1 MKVPREQL
9 EDRLKLIIDE
19 YATDRHVHDEIVTNM
34 ENKNVPPGETKA
46 ILTQSP
52 LYPLETMDIGLIYT
66 LTKYFYI
73 ATGRGILNPENYFYE
88 NEITEG
94 DKWKRPKLKDIV
106 EDLKLT
112 NFLQVMPDQWIGV
125 LSSQQLGR
133 LYNNGRILYRP
144 ETQRGLRVIKNEDSI
159 LYRID
164 YNVDAINNIAD
175 LILKG
180 EFIPNTITLNVLQD
194 GDDVVLYDLSETTLK
209 IGETSEI
216 NVVDGFHRSYGLL
229 KALAINPNLELN
241 WEIRLVNWDVDKA
254 KRFIYQEDY
263 KTPLRKEYKE
273 SINQAKLENI
283 VAKNLNEAPQNEM
296 QFKIATDANAIAH
309 NRAYVMF
316 NTMAEA
322 VRNNFEIKS
331 QRDVRKITEYL
342 VEFFNELVGLHI
354 DEFNNPAKSQN
365 KSFITVPNMF
375 IGYITLAGKLYNT
388 KNWQATLEEIMTS
401 IDFTRNNPLWEQINI
416 TKSNLTRK
424 ENKILTDYF
433 TQKFKE
439 VTTNDQ

>member
-1 MKVPREQL
+1 M
-9 EDRLKLIIDE
+9 
-19 YATDRHVHDEIVTNM
+19 
-34 ENKNVPPGETKA
+34 
-46 ILTQSP
+46 
-52 LYPLETMDIGLIYT
+52 
-66 LTKYFYI
+66 
-73 ATGRGILNPENYFYE
+73 
-88 NEITEG
+88 
-94 DKWKRPKLKDIV
+94 
-106 EDLKLT
+106 
-112 NFLQVMPDQWIGV
+112 
-125 LSSQQLGR
+125 
-133 LYNNGRILYRP
+133 
-144 ETQRGLRVIKNEDSI
+144 
-159 LYRID
+159 
-164 YNVDAINNIAD
+164 
-175 LILKG
+175 
-180 EFIPNTITLNVLQD
+180 
-194 GDDVVLYDLSETTLK
+194 
-209 IGETSEI
+209 
-216 NVVDGFHRSYGLL
+216 
-229 KALAINPNLELN
+229 
-241 WEIRLVNWDVDKA
+241 
-254 KRFIYQEDY
+254 
-263 KTPLRKEYKE
+263 EYKE

-401 IDFTRNNPLWEQINI
+401 IDFTRNNHLWEQINI
-416 TKSNLTRK
+416 NKSNLTRK